1 MNKYIKDTA
10 YIAIIVTIV
19 IGMTVSKNNAIQD
32 QRELFYQTMSAADVL
47 DEHYANKQDPVEA
60 VANYFEYFNN
70 ANKEALNE
78 HSDSPF
84 IFIIGNEKNAYDKY
98 GDSVDFEGLEKI
110 GWSYSSIHSSELVY
124 KDSSSAMVHINFSRF
139 NKDDEAISTSDV
151 TYLLVYKDGQWKMKA
166 GFVQGNLTMG
176 K

>member
-19 IGMTVSKNNAIQD
+19 IGMTVSKNKAIQD

-60 VANYFEYFNN
+60 VANYFDYFNN

-78 HSDSPF
+78 NSDSPF

-110 GWSYSSIHSSELVY
+110 GFSMIIGGSLGNISDRIYYSSVPDFI
-124 KDSSSAMVHINFSRF
+124 DFNINNFHWFIF
-139 NKDDEAISTSDV
+139 NVADIFITV
-151 TYLLVYKDGQWKMKA
+151 GIVILLYNEINWIKKK
-166 GFVQGNLTMG
+166 
-176 K
+176 

>member
-1 MNKYIKDTA
+1 MSRFIKDAT
-10 YIAIIVTIV
+10 YITVIMIIVINMA
-19 IGMTVSKNNAIQD
+19 ISKDNAIQD

-78 HSDSPF
+78 NSDSPF

-110 GWSYSSIHSSELVY
+110 GWSYSSILSSELIY
-124 KDSSSAMVHINFSRF
+124 KDRSSAMVHINFSRF
-139 NKDDEAISTSDV
+139 DKNDEAISTSDV
-151 TYLLVYKDGQWKMKA
+151 TYLLVFKDGQWKMKS
-166 GFVQGNLTMG
+166 GFVQGNLSLG

>member
-1 MNKYIKDTA
+1 MSRFIKDAT
-10 YIAIIVTIV
+10 YITVIMIIVINMA
-19 IGMTVSKNNAIQD
+19 ISKDNAIQD

-78 HSDSPF
+78 NSDSPF

-110 GWSYSSIHSSELVY
+110 GWSYSSIHSSELIY
-124 KDSSSAMVHINFSRF
+124 KDRSSAMVHINFSRF
-139 NKDDEAISTSDV
+139 DKNDEAISTSDV
-151 TYLLVYKDGQWKMKA
+151 TYLLVFKDGQWKMKS
-166 GFVQGNLTMG
+166 GFVQGNLSLG

>member
-1 MNKYIKDTA
+1 MVSSKDAVYI
-10 YIAIIVTIV
+10 IIILAVV
-19 IGMTVSKNNAIQD
+19 IGMAISKSNAIQD

-78 HSDSPF
+78 NSDSPF

-110 GWSYSSIHSSELVY
+110 GWSYSSILSSELIY
-124 KDSSSAMVHINFSRF
+124 KDRSSAMVHINFSRF
-139 NKDDEAISTSDV
+139 NNKDEPISTSDV
-151 TYLLVYKDGQWKMKA
+151 TYLLVYKDAQWKMKA

>member
-1 MNKYIKDTA
+1 MSRFIKDAT
-10 YIAIIVTIV
+10 YITVIMIIVINMA
-19 IGMTVSKNNAIQD
+19 ISKDNAIQD

-47 DEHYANKQDPVEA
+47 DEHYTKKQDPVEA

-78 HSDSPF
+78 NSDSPF

-110 GWSYSSIHSSELVY
+110 GWSYSSIHSSELIY
-124 KDSSSAMVHINFSRF
+124 KDRSSAMVHINFSRF
-139 NKDDEAISTSDV
+139 DKNDEAISTSDV

-166 GFVQGNLTMG
+166 GFVQGNLSMG

>member
-1 MNKYIKDTA
+1 MVSSKDAVYI
-10 YIAIIVTIV
+10 IIILAVV
-19 IGMTVSKNNAIQD
+19 IGMAISKSNAIQD

-47 DEHYANKQDPVEA
+47 DEHYAYKQDPVEA

-78 HSDSPF
+78 NSDSPF
-84 IFIIGNEKNAYDKY
+84 IFIIGNKKNAYNKY

-110 GWSYSSIHSSELVY
+110 GWSYSSIHSSELIY
-124 KDSSSAMVHINFSRF
+124 KDRSSAMVHINFSRF
-139 NKDDEAISTSDV
+139 DKNDEAISTSDV
-151 TYLLVYKDGQWKMKA
+151 TYLLVFKDGQWKMKS
-166 GFVQGNLTMG
+166 GFVQGNLSLG

>member
-84 IFIIGNEKNAYDKY
+84 IFIGEADFITPYSTAVTFCASLALTSVGEVLEQEYIKIIG
-98 GDSVDFEGLEKI
+98 I
-110 GWSYSSIHSSELVY
+110 
-124 KDSSSAMVHINFSRF
+124 INRNF
-139 NKDDEAISTSDV
+139 II
-151 TYLLVYKDGQWKMKA
+151 LLSQSLCFY
-166 GFVQGNLTMG
+166 
-176 K
+176 